1 MMKIAIAG
9 TAPLWG
15 VLLVLAGCGHQ
26 KDADDEPGATAGSAV
41 EVDKGAPLTE
51 AQLRLMG
58 IKVAAVTATTVQ
70 QQVQGQAQV
79 MPHDVLAQLLADI
92 SVAEAASSQS
102 TAALQR
108 VQNLAATPGALG
120 ADALEQAQRQG
131 RIDAVQLQLT
141 QRKLSAQF
149 GALPWRAG
157 DRQLEALASGR
168 NKLLQVLLPGVL
180 PAGQAVSGLQFVPL
194 DGTSADRGM
203 RALQHWSAPVSGGSI
218 GLSLYAVVE
227 GSALAEG
234 THLVALVNVGKQ
246 VTALELPAEAVVV
259 HEGESWCYVQSASG
273 QFQRRKVDTS
283 HPHQQGYAVLAGFT
297 AGEQVV
303 TQGAGLLLSR
313 EFGQQAVEP

>member
-1 MMKIAIAG
+1 MKIAIAG
-9 TAPLWG
+9 TTPLWG
-15 VLLVLAGCGHQ
+15 VLLVLAACGHQ
-26 KDADDEPGATAGSAV
+26 KDADDEPRAKDGPAV
-41 EVDKGAPLTE
+41 EVEKDAPLS
-51 AQLRLMG
+51 ASQLQLMG
-58 IKVAAVTATTVQ
+58 INLEAVTVTTVQ
-70 QQVQGQAQV
+70 EQSQGQAQV

-92 SVAEAASSQS
+92 AVAEAASSQS
-102 TAALQR
+102 TAALKR

-120 ADALEQAQRQG
+120 ADALEQAQRQS
-131 RIDAVQLQLT
+131 RVDAVQLQLT

-149 GALPWRAG
+149 GTLPWRTG
-157 DRQLEALASGR
+157 DSQLEALANGR

-180 PAGQAVSGLQFVPL
+180 PTGKAVSGLRFVAL
-194 DGTSADRGM
+194 DATSADRGI

-234 THLVALVNVGKQ
+234 THLVALVDVGKQ
-246 VTALELPAEAVVV
+246 VIALELPAAAVVV
-259 HEGESWCYVQSASG
+259 HEGESWCYVQSAPG

-283 HPHQQGYAVLAGFT
+283 HPLQQGYAVLAGFA

-303 TQGAGLLLSR
+303 TRGAGLLLSR